1 MYAQATEPHEVR
13 VHTAEFRIY
22 GMMHLPKGGGTATFL
37 NKDKRPLVPMT
48 GVLVYAP
55 GYDHPPRA
63 EEMRATADFLAVQKR
78 EILWVV
84 GGRPDRM
91 ELPGVPV
98 KKQRMALLFGC
109 CVLVG
114 VLVTPGGVRLSDFL
128 ASAKPFQTLFDVK
141 LYALAGDTPAR
152 ELEVRQAFE
161 FVTVNVQRI
170 LGIMEAPRRDDE
182 DTRLTLFG

>member
-1 MYAQATEPHEVR
+1 MYARSTEPFEVR
-13 VHTAEFRIY
+13 VHTTEFRIY
-22 GMMHLPKGGGTATFL
+22 GSMHLPKGGGTATFL
-37 NKDKRPLVPMT
+37 NKDKRPLVPLT

-63 EEMRATADFLAVQKR
+63 EEMRAAADFLAVQKR

-84 GGRPDRM
+84 GGRPDRA

-114 VLVTPGGVRLSDFL
+114 VLVTPAGVRLSDFL
-128 ASAKPFQTLFDVK
+128 ASAKPFQTLFDVR

-152 ELEVRQAFE
+152 ELEVRQVFE

-170 LGIMEAPRRDDE
+170 LGIMEAPRFDDE
-182 DTRLTLFG
+182 DTRLTLFR